1 LLIPLA
7 EAASGYAFSLRRPTP
22 HPAMHSAFAVR
33 RRIPATYSAFA
44 GRRCIPPSSSAL
56 QFLTRWGIPLAIPTP
71 FNV

>member
-7 EAASGYAFSLRRPTP
+7 EAESGYAFSLRRPTP
-22 HPAMHSAFAVR
+22 HPAM
-33 RRIPATYSAFA
+33 YSGFA
-44 GRRCIPPSSSAL
+44 GRRRIPPSSSAL